1 MIEEIKKPV
10 VMSFSG
16 MLNIDMLAPNY
27 TPIMT
32 QCNYSGHPQP
42 RLPVPLQKL
51 LIEPFSNRHPK
62 Y

>member
-1 MIEEIKKPV
+1 
-10 VMSFSG
+10 MSFSG
-16 MLNIDMLAPNY
+16 MLNIDTLAPNY
-27 TPIMT
+27 TPVMT